1 MTDSSTF
8 RISSGDF
15 SDRRVLDLIGWH
27 HARAHAASPP
37 GSAHALDIAG
47 LQTPDIQFWTLWD
60 GDTLLGIGALKRL
73 AAHHGSGQ
81 GPDQGE
87 VKSMH
92 TAEPVR
98 RRGVA
103 GAMLGH
109 IIASARADGLTRLS
123 LETGAQDYF
132 APSRALY
139 LRHGFVVCPPYA
151 DYVADPNS
159 VFMTLELWAA

>member
-1 MTDSSTF
+1 MKDCSTF

-15 SDRRVLDLIGWH
+15 SDSRVLDLIALH
-27 HARAHAASPP
+27 HTTAHAASPP

-47 LQTPDIQFWTLWD
+47 LQTPDIHFWALWD
-60 GDTLLGIGALKRL
+60 GETLLGIGALKRL
-73 AAHHGSGQ
+73 APHHGLGH
-81 GPDQGE
+81 GE

-92 TAEPVR
+92 TAEMAR
-98 RRGVA
+98 RRGIA
-103 GAMLGH
+103 AAMLKH

-139 LRHGFVVCPPYA
+139 RRHGFVECAAYA
-151 DYVADPNS
+151 DYVQDPNS
-159 VFMTLELWAA
+159 VFMMLDLKAI

>member
-1 MTDSSTF
+1 MAAIAQF
-8 RISSGDF
+8 QIIAGDF
-15 SDRRVLDLIGWH
+15 SDSRVLDLIRLH

-47 LQTPDIQFWTLWD
+47 LQTPDIHFWTLWD
-60 GDTLLGIGALKRL
+60 GEDLLGIGALKRL
-73 AAHHGSGQ
+73 APHHGLGH
-81 GPDQGE
+81 GE

-92 TAEPVR
+92 TAAVAR

-103 GAMLGH
+103 AAMLQH
-109 IIASARADGLTRLS
+109 IIAHARSSGLTRLS

-139 LRHGFVVCPPYA
+139 RRHGFVECPPYA
-151 DYVADPNS
+151 VYRPDPNS
-159 VFMTLELWAA
+159 VFMTLELPAA

>member
-15 SDRRVLDLIGWH
+15 SDRRVLDLIGLH

-81 GPDQGE
+81 GPDQGPDQGE

-103 GAMLGH
+103 GKPEH
-109 IIASARADGLTRLS
+109 
-123 LETGAQDYF
+123 
-132 APSRALY
+132 
-139 LRHGFVVCPPYA
+139 
-151 DYVADPNS
+151 
-159 VFMTLELWAA
+159 ELK